1 MRMPQPVSAV
11 PSSPEEFVRLY
22 RDYVVH
28 LVRKLGVPDQDCED
42 VANDILEK
50 ELKARNRLDQEVGIL
65 ALYDPDFEVEF
76 QGERK
81 KVTFRAFLSAR
92 VARRVRG
99 KRETIQRRAGR
110 ELLICDTA
118 VSDGQSW
125 IDLFGGSVTDDY
137 SHLDAEEWLAAMRD
151 RLARVPRS
159 SPSDSCDLI
168 ALFDE
173 LVSQIKRTGAI
184 DRAAVQARFDV
195 ADTTVTNW
203 LSRLRGIMGAVP
215 GTELAQPES
224 RVIGGVTLTMADIR
238 TALNV
243 LREAPG
249 IMVRQPLAK
258 AGHPL
263 ALAEAGWYHPFS
275 KEEIKAFPEIAID
288 PQTHRKP
295 AGHVKLAV
303 IHRLERMLGLLMAEA
318 PAPEPEEPLTEWEL
332 TEARLW
338 SAGLKDTSVLD
349 EIHKWWETSHS
360 AVSVA

>member
-11 PSSPEEFVRLY
+11 PSSPDEFVRMY

-28 LVRKLGVPDQDCED
+28 LVRKLGIPDQDCED
-42 VANDILEK
+42 VANDVLEK
-50 ELKARNRLDQEVGIL
+50 ELKAKNTLGCEVGIL
-65 ALYDPDFEVEF
+65 ALYNPQHEVEF

-92 VARRVRG
+92 VALRVRG

-110 ELLICDTA
+110 ELLICDSS
-118 VSDGQSW
+118 VDGGQSW
-125 IDLFGGSVTDDY
+125 IDLFGGAVTDDY
-137 SHLDAEEWLAAMRD
+137 SRLDAEEWLAAMRD

-159 SPSDSCDLI
+159 SPGDSCDLI

-173 LVSQIKRTGAI
+173 LVGQIQRTGAI

-203 LSRLRGIMGAVP
+203 MHRLRGIMAG
-215 GTELAQPES
+215 GELTAPES

-238 TALNV
+238 TALNI
-243 LREAPG
+243 LRSSTG
-249 IMVRQPLAK
+249 IMVRQPLAR

-263 ALAEAGWYHPFS
+263 ARAAAGWYHPFS
-275 KEEIKAFPEIAID
+275 KEEIKSFPEIAID

-295 AGHVKLAV
+295 AGHVKIAV

-318 PAPEPEEPLTEWEL
+318 LPPEPEEPLTEWEL

-338 SAGLKDTSVLD
+338 SAGLKDSSVLD
-349 EIHKWWETSHS
+349 EIHKWWATSHPVTAS
-360 AVSVA
+360 